1 MNQLP
6 AIRTADAYALP
17 DYYTPEESIKRHSRI
32 ALIAM
37 AILVF
42 GFGLAA
48 AIIPIGGAVIGSG
61 QFGVESRVKRI
72 AHPSG
77 GVISEIRVRDGDVVK
92 KGQVLIRLDT
102 TVSGVSADLSS
113 QTVEQLLAQQAR
125 LTAERDEMA
134 RIPFS
139 GELTSA
145 SNESARAAM
154 MAQARLFELKRREHS
169 GIRAQLRE
177 RVSQLNQQ
185 ISGYQAQI
193 AALRQQQVLLK
204 PEREGVRDLWEQD
217 LVTINRLNQL
227 ERSAVDID
235 GQIASLN
242 AQIAQTQARISETRE
257 QDIQL
262 QQQWRSEAA
271 TELAQVTA
279 ALNEQ
284 QVKSASAGDMYERSL
299 IRAPYDGVIDKLAFA
314 TIGGVIQPAE
324 TIMEIVPVTD
334 RMVVEAAISPSDV
347 DRVHVGQEARIKITT
362 FNEQS
367 APDLNAKVS
376 FVAAERTTNPDN
388 GASFYRVKIEVDSE
402 AVKREGLEIKP
413 GMPAEAFISTGSR
426 TMLSYITRPL
436 REQFDRAFRQ

>member
-6 AIRTADAYALP
+6 AIRTADAHALP
-17 DYYTPEESIKRHSRI
+17 DYYAPEDSIQRHSRI

-37 AILVF
+37 SILVF

-72 AHPSG
+72 AHPTG
-77 GVISEIRVRDGDVVK
+77 GIIAEIRVRDGDVVK
-92 KGQVLIRLDT
+92 KGQVLMRLDT
-102 TVSGVSADLSS
+102 TVSGVNADLSS

-125 LTAERDEMA
+125 LTAERDEMG
-134 RIPFS
+134 RIPFPS
-139 GELTSA
+139 DLTSA
-145 SNESARAAM
+145 SNESARSAM
-154 MAQARLFELKRREHS
+154 MAQSRLFELKRREHA

-185 ISGYQAQI
+185 ISGYRSQI
-193 AALRQQQVLLK
+193 DALRQQQALLK
-204 PEREGVRDLWEQD
+204 PEREGVRELWEQD

-242 AQIAQTQARISETRE
+242 AQIAQIQARISETRE

-262 QQQWRSEAA
+262 QQQWRSESA

-284 QVKSASAGDMYERSL
+284 QVKSASAGDTYERSL
-299 IRAPYDGVIDKLAFA
+299 IRAPYDGVIDKLAFS

-334 RMVVEAAISPSDV
+334 RLLVEAAISPSDV

-362 FNEQS
+362 FSEQS
-367 APDLNAKVS
+367 APDLDAKVS

-388 GASFYRVKIEVDSE
+388 GASFYRVKIEVDPK
-402 AVKREGLEIKP
+402 AVMREGLEIKP
-413 GMPAEAFISTGSR
+413 GMPAEVFISTGSR